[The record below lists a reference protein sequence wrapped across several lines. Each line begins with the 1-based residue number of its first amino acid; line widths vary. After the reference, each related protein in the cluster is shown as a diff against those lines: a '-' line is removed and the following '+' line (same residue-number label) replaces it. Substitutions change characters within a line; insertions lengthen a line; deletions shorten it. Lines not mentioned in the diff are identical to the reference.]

1 MIKRDFRVKMDIK
14 LTREDKSL
22 RFDQSDKCFE
32 LSWAYRLVK
41 VVSQIAMS

>member
-1 MIKRDFRVKMDIK
+1 MDIK

-32 LSWAYRLVK
+32 LVLGIKTCVK
-41 VVSQIAMS
+41 VVPQIAMS